1 MNNPQRGVR
10 TPQRPPYKAHS
21 DQRNMFWERLADF
34 TVMPRIP
41 GNFRHLLVLADTL
54 SGWDRKV
61 YPARSETAAQ
71 VATGTTK
78 RNNPT
83 PATLVWV
90 PGSLES
96 DSGPA
101 FVSQVTK

>member
-1 MNNPQRGVR
+1 MEEISFPHRVIR
-10 TPQRPPYKAHS
+10 IS
-21 DQRNMFWERLADF
+21 ELA
-34 TVMPRIP
+34 TQMIVVKC
-41 GNFRHLLVLADTL
+41 LVLADTL

-71 VATGTTK
+71 VAKGITK
-78 RNNPT
+78 RNNP
-83 PATLVWV
+83 PPQRWSGV